1 MLDYKSVI
9 FQGVKKYMSSFF
21 NFSNSESN
29 NPKGITDINQENF
42 NKANNPNLLLLNQA
56 IQVLD
61 NKQNNF
67 QLSNLSN
74 NTGNNR
80 AV

>member
-1 MLDYKSVI
+1 
-9 FQGVKKYMSSFF
+9 MSSFF

-74 NTGNNR
+74 NTGNSR
-80 AV
+80 AF

>member
-42 NKANNPNLLLLNQA
+42 NKINNPNLLLLNQV

-74 NTGNNR
+74 NTGNSR